1 MDKYY
6 RVTCFHLFI
15 LQILLKSEH
24 ILPRLN
30 LNPIHFGYKCN
41 LWTLYS
47 KMLDVSFFRLF

>member
-24 ILPRLN
+24 IIPRLN

-47 KMLDVSFFRLF
+47 TMLDVSFFRLF